1 MGLRK
6 HLDWHG
12 ATCSSIKAL
21 EVPFQV
27 KLTKMPLV
35 NPGLIESQSQSKLSQ
50 NKTFFMFLHQTWA
63 TRWFSSSLTQS
74 LTYKGTRNLNFDPIV
89 RMGWDQYHC
98 KEYQILFP
106 TTIHGLK
113 LELKWLRYP
122 ENCAKHVSTLPK
134 AITFNLTIRFVISLV
149 LWKLDI

>member
-1 MGLRK
+1 MGLWK
-6 HLDWHG
+6 HLDWRG
-12 ATCSSIKAL
+12 VTCSSIRAL

-35 NPGLIESQSQSKLSQ
+35 NPRLIESQNQSKSSQ
-50 NKTFFMFLHQTWA
+50 NKTFFIFLHQTWA
-63 TRWFSSSLTQS
+63 TRWFSSSLTQG
-74 LTYKGTRNLNFDPIV
+74 LTHKGTRNLNFDPTI

-113 LELKWLRYP
+113 LELKRLRYP
-122 ENCAKHVSTLPK
+122 ENRAKHVSTLPE
-134 AITFNLTIRFVISLV
+134 AITFNLTIRFAISLV